1 MRSFLDAKAMAK
13 TLRQELQHRKIEL
26 GHSECLE
33 VVAKQFGFR
42 DWNTM
47 AAQMPSHLD
56 QPASQDG
63 PWQELPSGWFVTGS
77 RQTAYDTGLDSS
89 GGRDGRPALAIRCR
103 PFASPQDYPG
113 SNSFATIMQVVT
125 AAPYRGKHIS
135 FSAHLRCEDVIGS
148 ATIWMRIDN
157 ARGVNIAFDNR
168 EQAPIDGSLKG
179 TQDWCRRRVIL
190 PVPEE
195 AEAIHFGFYL
205 SGNVGRAWAS
215 DLSFEIAEGPS
226 TTWAPKMP
234 ESPQNLDLQ
243 VA

>member
-13 TLRQELQHRKIEL
+13 TLRLELKNHKIDL

-47 AAQMPSHLD
+47 AGQMPTHIDAPRSG
-56 QPASQDG
+56 ST
-63 PWQELPSGWFVTGS
+63 ELTDLPPGWFVTGS
-77 RQTAYDTGLDSS
+77 RQTAYDTGLAPN
-89 GGRDGRPALAIRCR
+89 GGVDGKPALAIHCR
-103 PFASPQDYPG
+103 TFAAPQDFPG
-113 SNSFATIMQVVT
+113 NNSFATIMQVVA

-135 FSAHLRCEDVIGS
+135 FSAHLRSEDVIGS
-148 ATIWMRIDN
+148 ATIWVRIDN
-157 ARGVNIAFDNR
+157 AHGVNIAFDNR

-179 TQDWCRRRVIL
+179 TQDWCSRRVVL

-205 SGNVGRAWAS
+205 SGHQGRAWAS
-215 DLSFEIAEGPS
+215 SLNFEEAEGPS
-226 TTWAPKMP
+226 TTWGPKMP
-234 ESPQNLDLQ
+234 KKPQNLDLK